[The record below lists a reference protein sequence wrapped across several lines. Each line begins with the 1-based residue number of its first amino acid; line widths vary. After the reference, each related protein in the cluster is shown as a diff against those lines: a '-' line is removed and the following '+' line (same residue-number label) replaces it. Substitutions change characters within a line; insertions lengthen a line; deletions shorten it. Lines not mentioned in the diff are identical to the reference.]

1 MNHKC
6 LLTIFQTSLHF
17 NVEVATFVH
26 IWMDILWSWNAEWV
40 NTLERSN
47 LMPRPTFRAP
57 QHPAEQGCD
66 EFSRRKTQGMGGGWN
81 WGTDFAR
88 LSHMAKHAQRGQ
100 LSLNKHN
107 HFLLAAHKAFK
118 QKPVRRSSQ
127 GHLGERTASHQ
138 NTAGSLWLSIC
149 RHPKKTQTWPC
160 SSTSPH
166 TPKIPLQQT
175 RLPYKEY
182 IWPFACRQKL
192 RQVSVTERKALASTK
207 LLSFTILNKGCY
219 TSVPHQLSTDNNVFV
234 TL

>member
-1 MNHKC
+1 MWKWPLSSTFGWTFYGPGMLNESTHWNGRILC
-6 LLTIFQTSLHF
+6 LG
-17 NVEVATFVH
+17 
-26 IWMDILWSWNAEWV
+26 
-40 NTLERSN
+40 
-47 LMPRPTFRAP
+47 
-57 QHPAEQGCD
+57 QHSGLP
-66 EFSRRKTQGMGGGWN
+66 STQPNRVWWIQSEEDTGNGGGVGVN

-207 LLSFTILNKGCY
+207 LLSFTILNKGCIY
-219 TSVPHQLSTDNNVFV
+219 ISTTSVIDW
-234 TL
+234 